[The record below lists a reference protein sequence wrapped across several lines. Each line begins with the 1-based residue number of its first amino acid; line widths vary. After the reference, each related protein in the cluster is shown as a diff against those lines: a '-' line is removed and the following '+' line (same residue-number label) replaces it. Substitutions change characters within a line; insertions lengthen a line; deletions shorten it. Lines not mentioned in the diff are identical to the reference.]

1 MGLNVKGRFLFSPL
15 LQTTLLSCGDFKS
28 FFSEEKS
35 SFFLLP
41 ISSLSLSLTHFFFLH
56 TKHIDLEGEE
66 EEVAA
71 NLGWGSEGGGGGKNF
86 LL

>member
-15 LQTTLLSCGDFKS
+15 LQTTLLSSGEFKS

-35 SFFLLP
+35 SFSSSSNLF
-41 ISSLSLSLTHFFFLH
+41 SLSPTHYFFLH
-56 TKHIDLEGEE
+56 TKHIDLEEEE

-71 NLGWGSEGGGGGKNF
+71 NLGWGSEGGEGGKNF